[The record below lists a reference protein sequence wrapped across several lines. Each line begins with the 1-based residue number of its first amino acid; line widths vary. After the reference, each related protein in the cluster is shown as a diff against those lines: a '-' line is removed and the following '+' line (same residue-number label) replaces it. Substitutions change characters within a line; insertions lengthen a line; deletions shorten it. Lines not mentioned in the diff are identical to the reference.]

1 MLPEHWGTTN
11 LAKMAVDSYGKITKT
26 TGSGWDAWIQSGELT
41 VATTGGDNITID
53 VDTATATY
61 DNPTDADWQYKALGY
76 NLDETSCDTT
86 GTDPCG
92 FKATAEINV
101 SALGDSTQVVVLQ
114 DDDADAPQDSTEVAT
129 AATNYKSNNPDMIA
143 SEWTHTG
150 NGNLAVDENCYGGG
164 NTGGGWADGGFG
176 CVGMNT
182 GWGSSVNGNE
192 WLIHDLGFTASND
205 WVLEWTSVCETQIV
219 N

>member
-1 MLPEHWGTTN
+1 LLDGDDATTLWNDYTYSGTG
-11 LAKMAVDSYGKITKT
+11 AKVDSVSKVGLKAWWDMQSDALDNIAPT
-26 TGSGWDAWIQSGELT
+26 TDIEIIIA
-41 VATTGGDNITID
+41 TGGNITID

-101 SALGDSTQVVVLQ
+101 SALGDGTQVVVLQ
-114 DDDADAPQDSTEVAT
+114 DDYADAPQDSTEVAT

-192 WLIHDLGFTASND
+192 WLIHDLGFTD
-205 WVLEWTSVCETQIV
+205 RCPF
-219 N
+219 